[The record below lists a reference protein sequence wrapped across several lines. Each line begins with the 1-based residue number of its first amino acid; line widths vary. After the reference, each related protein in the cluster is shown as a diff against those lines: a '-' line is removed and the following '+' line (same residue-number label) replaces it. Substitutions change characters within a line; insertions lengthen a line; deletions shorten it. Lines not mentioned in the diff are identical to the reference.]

1 MNQIVVGMGEALWDC
16 LPEGKK
22 IGGAPANFAYHVS
35 QFGFDS
41 RVVSAV
47 GIDADGDEILDVFAQ
62 KGLRTQIER
71 VPYPTGTVQVTLD
84 AVGVPC
90 YEIKEGVAWDNI
102 PFTDELKRLALNT
115 RAVCFGSLAQRS
127 DTSRGQSHYD
137 KPFSRYH
144 ARWCGT
150 VEDIRYQP
158 ASGILYQRDSL

>member
-1 MNQIVVGMGEALWDC
+1 MNKIIVGMGEALWDC

-22 IGGAPANFAYHVS
+22 IGGAPANFAYHAS

-47 GIDADGDEILDVFAQ
+47 GADADGDEILDVFAR

-90 YEIKEGVAWDNI
+90 YEIYSTYCEKLFVTECSGEYLIVLDSYSGCGCGQFFAVFCVSELSVAGTA
-102 PFTDELKRLALNT
+102 FT
-115 RAVCFGSLAQRS
+115 
-127 DTSRGQSHYD
+127 Y
-137 KPFSRYH
+137 
-144 ARWCGT
+144 W
-150 VEDIRYQP
+150 
-158 ASGILYQRDSL
+158 